1 MKGKPDRRRKERR
14 RKRRS
19 SPCKLSTNKEDLQ
32 QRSATQHIPS
42 IQPITI
48 VVPIPL
54 CSPHQTHART
64 RSAQVRQTNGDRVSV
79 SRLAPPN
86 SAESGFSSVSI
97 GFSRSQIFF
106 LPHASI
112 RVSPSTRMRTEQ
124 RRRREGRAS
133 CIPSRPAT
141 FPRAS

>member
-1 MKGKPDRRRKERR
+1 MKEKPDRRRRRR
-14 RKRRS
+14 RKRR
-19 SPCKLSTNKEDLQ
+19 PTCKLTTNKEDLQ

-42 IQPITI
+42 IQLITI

-64 RSAQVRQTNGDRVSV
+64 RPAQVRQTNGDRVSV

-86 SAESGFSSVSI
+86 SAEWLLFGLHRFL
-97 GFSRSQIFF
+97 RSQIFF

-112 RVSPSTRMRTEQ
+112 RVGPPIRMRTEQ
-124 RRRREGRAS
+124 RRRRESRAS